1 MRATQTPLHDTGLQS
16 GLESMVCSVPY
27 DVYPSLSSLGVTFV
41 NDLHIKN

>member
-16 GLESMVCSVPY
+16 GLESMVCS